1 MRTIVCPSTLQSGF
15 DTYSPNTRKLLF
27 DGRRVSHILAF
38 KHQDIRTI
46 TFQGVGQSFRQLSIS
61 GVQEKYGLVLDG
73 NTLRLPESNEQTKY
87 ILKPIPPDLP
97 NANEIPANEHLTMQI
112 AGQVYGIPTA
122 ANGLVFFADEEPALL
137 IKRFDFRPDG
147 SKWRQEDFASLSGRT
162 KQTAGPNYKYEGSYE
177 EVAQLIKQHLPAYRV
192 ETEKF
197 FRLVLF
203 NYLFSNGDAHLKNFS
218 IVETLDGDFVLCPA
232 YDLIC
237 TRLHL
242 ADSDMALKEGL
253 FSNDFETDSYV
264 ANAFYAFDDFMMF
277 GSRIGI
283 AEKRVRQQ
291 MSIFQKDYE
300 KVRAM
305 TQNSWL
311 SNAAKATYLACYESR
326 LQRLNY
332 AFKMNK

>member
-1 MRTIVCPSTLQSGF
+1 
-15 DTYSPNTRKLLF
+15 
-27 DGRRVSHILAF
+27 
-38 KHQDIRTI
+38 
-46 TFQGVGQSFRQLSIS
+46 
-61 GVQEKYGLVLDG
+61 
-73 NTLRLPESNEQTKY
+73 
-87 ILKPIPPDLP
+87 
-97 NANEIPANEHLTMQI
+97 
-112 AGQVYGIPTA
+112 
-122 ANGLVFFADEEPALL
+122 
-137 IKRFDFRPDG
+137 
-147 SKWRQEDFASLSGRT
+147 
-162 KQTAGPNYKYEGSYE
+162 
-177 EVAQLIKQHLPAYRV
+177 
-192 ETEKF
+192 
-197 FRLVLF
+197 
-203 NYLFSNGDAHLKNFS
+203 
-218 IVETLDGDFVLCPA
+218 
-232 YDLIC
+232 
-237 TRLHL
+237 
-242 ADSDMALKEGL
+242 MALKEGL

>member
-1 MRTIVCPSTLQSGF
+1 MKTIVCPSTLQSGF
-15 DTYSPNTRKLLF
+15 DTFSPKARKSLF
-27 DGRRVSHILAF
+27 GGKQVSPILPF
-38 KHQDIRTI
+38 KHQDIRT
-46 TFQGVGQSFRQLSIS
+46 TAFQGFGQSFRQLSIS
-61 GVQEKYGLVLDG
+61 GVQEKYGLVLDS
-73 NTLRLPESNEQTKY
+73 NTLRLPKPNEQTKY

-97 NANEIPANEHLTMQI
+97 NASEIPANEHLTMQI
-112 AGQVYGIPTA
+112 AQQVYSIPTA
-122 ANGLVFFADEEPALL
+122 ANGLIFFADEEPALL

-162 KQTAGPNYKYEGSYE
+162 KQTAGLDYKYEGSYE

-197 FRLVLF
+197 FRLLLF

-218 IVETLDGDFVLCPA
+218 IVETLDGDFVLSPA

-242 ADSDMALKEGL
+242 TDSDMALKDGL
-253 FSNDFETDSYV
+253 FSNDYETDSYT
-264 ANAFYAFDDFMMF
+264 ANAFYAFDDFLIF

-291 MSIFQKDYE
+291 LVIFQKDYE

-311 SNAAKATYLACYESR
+311 SDAAKATYLACYESR
-326 LQRLNY
+326 LKRLNY
-332 AFKMNK
+332 AFKMNR

>member
-1 MRTIVCPSTLQSGF
+1 MKIIVCPSTLQSGF
-15 DTYSPNTRKLLF
+15 DTYNPNTRKSLF

-38 KHQDIRTI
+38 KHQDIRT
-46 TFQGVGQSFRQLSIS
+46 TAFQGFGQSFRQLSIS
-61 GVQEKYGLVLDG
+61 GVQEKYGLVLEN
-73 NTLRLPESNEQTKY
+73 NTLRLPEPAEQTKY

-97 NANEIPANEHLTMQI
+97 NAGEIPANEHLTMQI
-112 AGQVYGIPTA
+112 AKQVYGIPTA
-122 ANGLVFFADEEPALL
+122 ANGLIFFADEEPALL

-162 KQTAGPNYKYEGSYE
+162 KQTAGPDYKYEGSYE
-177 EVAQLIKQHLPAYRV
+177 DVAQLIRQHLPAYRV

-218 IVETLDGDFVLCPA
+218 IIETLDGDFVLSPA

-242 ADSDMALKEGL
+242 TDSDMALKDGL
-253 FSNDFETDSYV
+253 FSNDYETHSYT
-264 ANAFYAFDDFMMF
+264 ANAFYAFDDFLLF

-291 MSIFQKDYE
+291 LIIFQKDYE

-311 SNAAKATYLACYESR
+311 SDAAKATYLACYESR

-332 AFKMNK
+332 AFEMNK

>member
-1 MRTIVCPSTLQSGF
+1 MKTIVCPSTLQSGF
-15 DTYSPNTRKLLF
+15 DTYSPNTRKSLF
-27 DGRRVSHILAF
+27 DGSRVSHILAF
-38 KHQDIRTI
+38 KHQDIRT
-46 TFQGVGQSFRQLSIS
+46 TAFQGFGQSFRQLSIS
-61 GVQEKYGLVLDG
+61 GVQEKYGLVLEG
-73 NTLRLPESNEQTKY
+73 NILRLPEPNEQTHY

-97 NANEIPANEHLTMQI
+97 NASEIPANEHLTMQI
-112 AGQVYGIPTA
+112 AKQVHGIPTA
-122 ANGLVFFADEEPALL
+122 VNGLIFFADEEPALL

-162 KQTAGPNYKYEGSYE
+162 KQTAGLDYKYEGSYE
-177 EVAQLIKQHLPAYRV
+177 EISQLIRQHLPAYRV

-218 IVETLDGDFVLCPA
+218 ILETLDGDFVLSPA

-242 ADSDMALKEGL
+242 TDSDMALKDGL
-253 FSNDFETDSYV
+253 FNHDYETDSFT
-264 ANAFYAFDDFMMF
+264 ANAFYAFDDFLIF

-291 MSIFQKDYE
+291 LILFQKDYE
-300 KVRAM
+300 KIRAL
-305 TQNSWL
+305 TQSSWL
-311 SNAAKATYLACYESR
+311 SDGAKATYLACYESR
-326 LQRLNY
+326 LKRLNY
-332 AFKMNK
+332 AFKMKK

>member
-1 MRTIVCPSTLQSGF
+1 MKTIVCPSTLQSDF
-15 DTYSPNTRKLLF
+15 DTYSPNIRKSLF
-27 DGRRVSHILAF
+27 DGRRVPHILAF
-38 KHQDIRTI
+38 KHQDIRT
-46 TFQGVGQSFRQLSIS
+46 TAFQGFGQSFRQLSIS

-73 NTLRLPESNEQTKY
+73 NTLRLPEPNEQTHY

-97 NANEIPANEHLTMQI
+97 NASEIPANEHLTMQI
-112 AGQVYGIPTA
+112 AKQVYGIPTA
-122 ANGLVFFADEEPALL
+122 VNGLIFFADEEPALL

-162 KQTAGPNYKYEGSYE
+162 KQTAGFDYKYEGSYE
-177 EVAQLIKQHLPAYRV
+177 DVAELIKQHLPTYRV

-218 IVETLDGDFVLCPA
+218 ITETLDGDFVLSPA

-242 ADSDMALKEGL
+242 TDSDMALKDGL
-253 FSNDFETDSYV
+253 FSHDYETDSFT
-264 ANAFYAFDDFMMF
+264 ANAFYAFDDFLIF

-291 MSIFQKDYE
+291 LILFQKDYE
-300 KVRAM
+300 KVRAL

-311 SNAAKATYLACYESR
+311 SDAAKATYLACYESR

>member
-1 MRTIVCPSTLQSGF
+1 MKTNVCPSSLQSNF
-15 DTYSPNTRKLLF
+15 HTYSPKARTLLF
-27 DGRRVSHILAF
+27 EGKRVPHILSF
-38 KHQDIRTI
+38 KHQDIRTSA
-46 TFQGVGQSFRQLSIS
+46 FQGFGQSFRQLSIS

-73 NTLRLPESNEQTKY
+73 TVLRLPEPNEQTKY

-97 NANEIPANEHLTMQI
+97 NASEIPANEHLTMQI
-112 AGQVYGIPTA
+112 AHQVYDIPIA
-122 ANGLVFFADEEPALL
+122 ANGLIFFADEEPALL
-137 IKRFDFRPDG
+137 VKRFDFRPDG
-147 SKWRQEDFASLSGRT
+147 SKWRQEDFASLSNRT
-162 KQTAGPNYKYEGSYE
+162 KQTAGADYKYEGSYE

-192 ETEKF
+192 EVEKF

-218 IVETLDGDFVLCPA
+218 ILETLDGDFVLSPA

-242 ADSDMALKEGL
+242 SDSDMALKDGL
-253 FSNDFETDSYV
+253 FSNDYETDSYT
-264 ANAFYAFDDFMMF
+264 ANAFYAFDDFLIF

-283 AEKRVRQQ
+283 VEKRVRQQ
-291 MSIFQKDYE
+291 LVIFQKDYE

-311 SNAAKATYLACYESR
+311 SDTAKATYLACYKSR

-332 AFKMNK
+332 AFKMTQ